1 MEMNLLW
8 GIMSIVMLLFGL
20 YAFIA
25 YFRMRKGGPVDK
37 FLILGNEF
45 PEEKCKNIKLLRER
59 SLPAILIFA
68 IGTSLFGILEM
79 IHAFVRNFGVWNI
92 IPIMLFF
99 IVLFWFEIYIAKLK
113 SALF

>member
-8 GIMSIVMLLFGL
+8 GIMSIVILLFGL
-20 YAFIA
+20 YSFIA
-25 YFRMRKGGPVDK
+25 YFKMRNGGPVNK
-37 FLILGNEF
+37 VLILGKEF

-59 SLPAILIFA
+59 SLPALLIFA
-68 IGTSLFGILEM
+68 VGTSIFGILEM
-79 IHAFVRNFGVWNI
+79 IHAFVQNFGVWNI

-99 IVLFWFEIYIAKLK
+99 IVIFWFETYTAKLK